1 MYRWIRLPFGLYA
14 SSEVFQKHLIHALE
28 SLPGVLCIADDILI
42 YGTGEIDE
50 QATAN
55 HDKSPQDLLQTCKDH
70 GIVLNPDKM
79 KLRMSEVNFM
89 GHLLTNKGLKPDPT
103 KVEAITKMPKPQD
116 VEGVQRLNG
125 FVNYLAGFLPKL
137 SEVMKPIR
145 SLSWKDTSWNWSSE
159 QDQVSNRSACSMI
172 LWPLTEP
179 HYTMWCQP
187 EWPWCSDTSEWQA
200 YGVRKSFPR
209 WYRNTLRSNREGDA
223 GDCLR
228 SWAFQLIHI
237 WSTCIHRKWSQAT
250 RNNSTETICPNTSKP
265 PVNDDAAIEI
275 RFHRVLWA
283 RQKHTLGGHA
293 VKGVLALQRQRS
305 RRHRISQRGPISAH
319 IWPASRRNKSRDP
332 KKPVSAR
339 VVRDYSSGMAWKQGR
354 RPSTDTPL
362 LQHAWWPD
370 RTRWPGLQREFRRD
384 T

>member
-1 MYRWIRLPFGLYA
+1 MELVLRTR
-14 SSEVFQKHLIHALE
+14 
-28 SLPGVLCIADDILI
+28 PGVRKCA
-42 YGTGEIDE
+42 
-50 QATAN
+50 A
-55 HDKSPQDLLQTCKDH
+55 
-70 GIVLNPDKM
+70 
-79 KLRMSEVNFM
+79 
-89 GHLLTNKGLKPDPT
+89 
-103 KVEAITKMPKPQD
+103 
-116 VEGVQRLNG
+116 
-125 FVNYLAGFLPKL
+125 
-137 SEVMKPIR
+137 
-145 SLSWKDTSWNWSSE
+145 
-159 QDQVSNRSACSMI
+159 VSNRSACSML

-179 HYTMWCQP
+179 HHTIWCQP

-200 YGVRKSFPR
+200 YGVRKSFPH

-223 GDCLR
+223 DDCLR
-228 SWAFQLIHI
+228 SWTFQPIHI
-237 WSTCIHRKWSQAT
+237 WSTCIHRKWPQAT
-250 RNNSTETICPNTSKP
+250 RNNSTETICPNTSKL

-293 VKGVLALQRQRS
+293 VKGVPALQRQRS
-305 RRHRISQRGPISAH
+305 RRHRVSQRGPISAH

-332 KKPVSAR
+332 EKLVSAR

-362 LQHAWWPD
+362 LQHAWWPG